1 MGESVKLIFLGAPGA
16 GKGTQATIVSEKLS
30 IPTISTGDM
39 LRAAI
44 AAGTEVGKL
53 AQTYMDKGH
62 LVPDEVVIH
71 LVAERVSQPDCQKG
85 YILDGVPRTIAQ
97 AEALEAEGIQF
108 DHVLSIESLDDT
120 VIGRLTGR
128 RVCPNCRAIYHIKG
142 HPTKVE
148 GLCDVCGGRV
158 VQRVDDAPETV
169 RERLE
174 VYHSLTE
181 PLKDFYQQ
189 RGLLREV
196 KDTGAVADTNQVIMD
211 ILEGN

>member
-1 MGESVKLIFLGAPGA
+1 MKLIFLGPPGA

-181 PLKDFYQQ
+181 PLKGFYQQ

>member
-1 MGESVKLIFLGAPGA
+1 MKLIFLGPPGA
-16 GKGTQATIVSEKLS
+16 GKGTQATIVSEKLA

>member
-1 MGESVKLIFLGAPGA
+1 MKLIFLGPPGD

>member
-1 MGESVKLIFLGAPGA
+1 MELIFLGPPGA

-181 PLKDFYQQ
+181 PLKGFYQQ

>member
-1 MGESVKLIFLGAPGA
+1 MKLIFLGPPGA
-16 GKGTQATIVSEKLS
+16 GKGTQSAIVSEKLS

-44 AAGTEVGKL
+44 AAGTEMGKQ
-53 AQTYMDKGH
+53 AQSYMDKGH
-62 LVPDEVVIH
+62 LVPDEVVIGM
-71 LVAERVSQPDCQKG
+71 VVERVSQSDCQKG

-97 AEALEAEGIQF
+97 AEALEREGIRF

-128 RVCPNCRAIYHIKG
+128 RVCLNCRAIYHITG

-148 GLCDVCGGRV
+148 GICDVCGSQV

-174 VYHSLTE
+174 VYHALTE
-181 PLKDFYQQ
+181 PLKEFYRQ

-196 KDTGAVADTNQVIMD
+196 KDTGTVENTNRGIMD
-211 ILEGN
+211 ILEDK

>member
-1 MGESVKLIFLGAPGA
+1 MKLIFLGPPGA
-16 GKGTQATIVSEKLS
+16 GKGTQSAIVSEKLS

-44 AAGTEVGKL
+44 AAGTEMGKQ
-53 AQTYMDKGH
+53 AQSYMDKGH
-62 LVPDEVVIH
+62 LVPDEVVIGM
-71 LVAERVSQPDCQKG
+71 VVERVSQSDCQKG

-97 AEALEAEGIQF
+97 AEALESEGIRF

-128 RVCPNCRAIYHIKG
+128 RVCLNCRAIYHITG

-148 GLCDVCGGRV
+148 GICDVCGSQV

-174 VYHSLTE
+174 VYHALTE
-181 PLKDFYQQ
+181 PLKEFYRQ

-196 KDTGAVADTNQVIMD
+196 KDTGTVENTNRGIMD
-211 ILEGN
+211 ILEDK

>member
-1 MGESVKLIFLGAPGA
+1 MKLIFLGPPGA

-85 YILDGVPRTIAQ
+85 YILDGVPHTIAQ

-181 PLKDFYQQ
+181 PLKGFYQQ

>member
-1 MGESVKLIFLGAPGA
+1 MKLIFLGPPGA

-85 YILDGVPRTIAQ
+85 YILDGVPRTIA
-97 AEALEAEGIQF
+97 
-108 DHVLSIESLDDT
+108 
-120 VIGRLTGR
+120 RLR
-128 RVCPNCRAIYHIKG
+128 PW
-142 HPTKVE
+142 
-148 GLCDVCGGRV
+148 
-158 VQRVDDAPETV
+158 
-169 RERLE
+169 RLKAS
-174 VYHSLTE
+174 SLTTCS
-181 PLKDFYQQ
+181 PL
-189 RGLLREV
+189 RV
-196 KDTGAVADTNQVIMD
+196 WTIP
-211 ILEGN
+211 

>member
-1 MGESVKLIFLGAPGA
+1 MKLIFLGPPGA
-16 GKGTQATIVSEKLS
+16 GKGTQSAIVSEKLS

-44 AAGTEVGKL
+44 AAGTEMGKQ
-53 AQTYMDKGH
+53 AQSYMDKGH
-62 LVPDEVVIH
+62 LVPDEVVIGM
-71 LVAERVSQPDCQKG
+71 VVERVSQSDCQKG

-97 AEALEAEGIQF
+97 AEALEREGIRF

-128 RVCPNCRAIYHIKG
+128 RVCLNCRAIYHITG

-148 GLCDVCGGRV
+148 GICDVCGSQV

-174 VYHSLTE
+174 VYHALTE
-181 PLKDFYQQ
+181 PLKEFYRQ

-196 KDTGAVADTNQVIMD
+196 KDTGTVENANRGIMD
-211 ILEGN
+211 ILEDK

>member
-1 MGESVKLIFLGAPGA
+1 MKLIFLGPPGA

-44 AAGTEVGKL
+44 AAGTEVGNL
-53 AQTYMDKGH
+53 AQTYLDKGH

>member
-1 MGESVKLIFLGAPGA
+1 M
-16 GKGTQATIVSEKLS
+16 
-30 IPTISTGDM
+30 
-39 LRAAI
+39 
-44 AAGTEVGKL
+44 
-53 AQTYMDKGH
+53 
-62 LVPDEVVIH
+62 VIH

-181 PLKDFYQQ
+181 PLKGFYQQ

>member
-1 MGESVKLIFLGAPGA
+1 MKLIFLGPPGA
-16 GKGTQATIVSEKLS
+16 GKGTQATTVSEKLS